1 MSKRSKGVVLDST
14 PPYGV
19 GVCEDAKARLKH
31 QTLVQDY
38 EELQKETDAM
48 RSKLEA
54 AKQRKLILAAEV
66 RFLRRRYKYLV
77 KTKNTNSSQEQN
89 LVQAPSSLKKAK
101 DSKEQLFTRKESSQH
116 RLPLLPEPNP
126 KKKHHIGKQ
135 GAMRNASAITDQ
147 GRKKIVVHGGEEI
160 IKHSLMPISDLSH
173 HKGRMRVRKESLAPN
188 MIQIL
193 DKDQKERMH
202 GANAATSRNS
212 IAAFDLNQDTSPSMK
227 DASVPSRA
235 PIFDLNEISTGD
247 EDFQSNVEAMKFEE
261 AKKSLIRGINDEQ
274 QTDLKLSICRNAG
287 EGTSRVGKRKISWQD
302 PVALRV

>member
-1 MSKRSKGVVLDST
+1 MSKKSKGLVLDST

-19 GVCEDAKARLKH
+19 GVYEDAKARLKH

-48 RSKLEA
+48 KSKLEA
-54 AKQRKLILAAEV
+54 AKQRQLILDAEV

-77 KTKNTNSSQEQN
+77 KTTNTNSSQEQN

-101 DSKEQLFTRKESSQH
+101 EMKEQLFTRKESSQH

-135 GAMRNASAITDQ
+135 GAMRNASTITDQ
-147 GRKKIVVHGGEEI
+147 ARKKILHAGEEI
-160 IKHSLMPISDLSH
+160 IKHSLTPASELNH
-173 HKGRMRVRKESLAPN
+173 HKGRMRIRKETLAPN

-193 DKDQKERMH
+193 DKDHKERMD
-202 GANAATSRNS
+202 GANDATSKNS
-212 IAAFDLNQDTSPSMK
+212 IAAFNLNQDSSPSMK
-227 DASVPSRA
+227 DAFVPSQA

-247 EDFQSNVEAMKFEE
+247 EDFQSNVEAMKFGE
-261 AKKSLIRGINDEQ
+261 AKKSLIRGINDEW
-274 QTDLKLSICRNAG
+274 QTDLKLSTCRNAG

-302 PVALRV
+302 PVPLRV

>member
-1 MSKRSKGVVLDST
+1 MSKKSKGAVLDST

-19 GVCEDAKARLKH
+19 GVYEDAKARLKH

-38 EELQKETDAM
+38 EELQKETDVM
-48 RSKLEA
+48 KSKLEA

-66 RFLRRRYKYLV
+66 RFLRRRYKHLV

-89 LVQAPSSLKKAK
+89 LANAPSSLKKAK
-101 DSKEQLFTRKESSQH
+101 EMKEQLFTRKESSQH
-116 RLPLLPEPNP
+116 RLPLLPEPYP

-135 GAMRNASAITDQ
+135 GAMRSTITDQ
-147 GRKKIVVHGGEEI
+147 AWKKILHGGEEI
-160 IKHSLMPISDLSH
+160 IKHSLTPVSGLNH
-173 HKGRMRVRKESLAPN
+173 HKGRMRIRKETLAPN

-202 GANAATSRNS
+202 GANDATSRNS
-212 IAAFDLNQDTSPSMK
+212 IAAFDLNQDSSPSMK
-227 DASVPSRA
+227 DAFVPSRA

-247 EDFQSNVEAMKFEE
+247 EDFQSNFEAMKFEE

>member
-1 MSKRSKGVVLDST
+1 MSKKSKGVVLDST

-19 GVCEDAKARLKH
+19 GVYEDAKARLKH

-38 EELQKETDAM
+38 EELQKETDTM
-48 RSKLEA
+48 RTKLEA

-101 DSKEQLFTRKESSQH
+101 ETKEQLSTRKESSLH

-135 GAMRNASAITDQ
+135 GAMRNASTITDQ
-147 GRKKIVVHGGEEI
+147 ARKKILHGGEEI
-160 IKHSLMPISDLSH
+160 IKQSLPSISDLNH
-173 HKGRMRVRKESLAPN
+173 QKGRMRIRRETLAPN

-202 GANAATSRNS
+202 GANDATSRNP
-212 IAAFDLNQDTSPSMK
+212 IAAFDLNQDSSPSMK
-227 DASVPSRA
+227 DVFVPSRA